1 MHINI
6 DRIFTTVARNL
17 GIREFNN
24 HINDWIEWT
33 YEAEKLIGSR
43 DTFVQKESTY
53 SASGAKATGT
63 VTFTSNPESNDSITL
78 NGVKIYFRSRKAA
91 SGDQGLGYA
100 ANEIGIGNTMV
111 STLRKGNLD
120 DGLINSLVGATN
132 LKPQVDQSTGTD
144 KFVNENQNEAPLY
157 GEGIAE
163 STGKY
168 MRAAIYTY
176 PEALNIANYTVS
188 ETTGSDLITNGTF
201 TGSADNWTLGSG
213 ISFGSNNITYSA
225 VQFAHLRQDITLIEA
240 KKTYRVQ
247 FTISNYTA
255 GNEVTVYL
263 ISENKIDNK
272 RYLGTVRT
280 GTVGNGTYSLAVSV
294 DEAESDGG
302 SSWFSAQDGGIR
314 FSNQLATTAS
324 LTIDD
329 VSLVEITSTQLNI
342 TAKEIGVQGNHFT
355 LDCDSPNI
363 TVSGPTLSGGKG
375 IYSNQQLTLPEDNI
389 KVLGVRVGTNDSEHR
404 HALIQKSS
412 AVHRGRIGKTDNDS
426 EQKAFRYYIEGNRL
440 NIQHDNL
447 NEITIVYLKYP
458 TDLRGWP
465 MVKEGHE
472 TAVAQYI
479 MWQMKLIEF
488 YNGKLPQYITKELEK
503 RWYYLCG
510 KARGDDSMPTSE
522 EIKQIGNMW
531 NTLVPITNDRS
542 SLTDF

>member
-53 SASGAKATGT
+53 SSSGAKATGT

-78 NGVKIYFRSRKAA
+78 NGVKIYFRNA
-91 SGDQGLGYA
+91 SQTAGDLGLAIA
-100 ANEIGIGNTMV
+100 ANEVQIGDTMV
-111 STLRKGNLD
+111 QTLRRNESQY
-120 DGLINSLVGATN
+120 GLINSLIGSTTTKA
-132 LKPQVDQSTGTD
+132 QVNQSSGNNEFINESGT
-144 KFVNENQNEAPLY
+144 PLY
-157 GEGIAE
+157 GEGLE
-163 STGKY
+163 GSTGKY
-168 MRAAIYTY
+168 MRSAVYTY

-201 TGSADNWTLGSG
+201 TDSADNWTLGSG
-213 ISFGSNNITYSA
+213 ISFGSNNITFSA
-225 VQFAHLRQDITLIEA
+225 VQFSHLRQDITSIEA

-263 ISENKIDNK
+263 ISENKIDNR
-272 RYLGTVRT
+272 RYLGFART
-280 GTVGNGTYSLAVSV
+280 GTVGNGTYSLAIDV
-294 DEAESDGG
+294 DQAEDDGG
-302 SSWFSAQDGGIR
+302 EWFSNQDGGIR
-314 FSNQLATTAS
+314 FSNQLAATAS

-342 TAKEIGVQGNHFT
+342 TAKEVGVQGNNFT

-363 TVSGPTLSGGKG
+363 TVSGPTLTGGKG

-389 KVLGVRVGTNDSEHR
+389 KVLGVRVGTNDSEHK

-440 NIQHDNL
+440 NIQHDDL
-447 NEITIVYLKYP
+447 DEITIVYLKYP